1 MEDYLKDIWYNPRHP
16 GSFAGPNKLYQVVK
30 KEGKY
35 KIGLNKIKDFLQN
48 QDGFSLQKRVRRKGF
63 KRRRVIV
70 QGIDYQWE
78 ADLADVQNISK
89 FNDGINFL
97 LIVVDIFSRFLWV
110 RPLMNKRAT
119 TVLDAFKDI
128 LKGPRRP
135 KSIRTDK
142 GSEFTNKA
150 LQQYFKKEK
159 IKIFYALNETKANYA
174 ERYIQT
180 LKKRLYRFF
189 THFQKYEYKDILQDM
204 VKSINETPNRSIN
217 GRTPASIT
225 TKNEEEVRLDAYIA
239 RRKEDK
245 SKTKLKKPRRI
256 PFRFKI
262 GDQVRIT
269 HLKRVFQREYDQTYT
284 EEVFIIRDR
293 MRSQEGIPIYKLKD
307 MMDDSIQGSFYA
319 SELQKVFKD
328 ENTIWRI
335 EKIVK
340 KRKYR
345 GKQEALVRWLGW
357 PSKFDSWVPQEDIKD
372 I

>member
-1 MEDYLKDIWYNPRHP
+1 M
-16 GSFAGPNKLYQVVK
+16 
-30 KEGKY
+30 
-35 KIGLNKIKDFLQN
+35 
-48 QDGFSLQKRVRRKGF
+48 
-63 KRRRVIV
+63 
-70 QGIDYQWE
+70 
-78 ADLADVQNISK
+78 
-89 FNDGINFL
+89 
-97 LIVVDIFSRFLWV
+97 

-128 LKGPRRP
+128 LKCPRRP

-159 IKIFYALNETKANYA
+159 NKIFYALNETKANYA

-180 LKKRLYRFF
+180 LKKRLYRLF
-189 THFQKYEYKDILQDM
+189 THFQKYEYKDILQEM

-217 GRTPASIT
+217 GHTPASIT
-225 TKNEEEVRLDAYIA
+225 SKNEEEVRLDAYIA

-284 EEVFIIRDR
+284 EVFIIRDR
-293 MRSQEGIPIYKLKD
+293 MRSQEGIPLYKLKD

-357 PSKFDSWVPQEDIKD
+357 PSKFDSWVPREDIKD